1 LNIDVRQAWKDL
13 HRDVITVN
21 GEVISGAVGG
31 PEDMIGTLV
40 RKILEH
46 VQYMR
51 EKYVSSVGPPVSA
64 SSSTED
70 IGKLRK
76 RQATYA
82 DLDEG
87 QALSCAR
94 DVLLSCNRTQ
104 SGGDTYYTIESLLVN
119 KEFAVLTPFACE
131 ADPLEII
138 VDIVESEKRR
148 ALANLEEQDCGSEC
162 SSLPDG
168 RLEAAIIDRFDVLPR
183 SSDHSRNT
191 DDTTESSA
199 HTPSSDE
206 IEEGNHN
213 PHSYNQHPHV
223 TLYSP
228 GGIHY
233 DSTELPSDIA
243 GATALPSSVLF
254 TREHSRR
261 KKTSGVVSAGSSVA
275 SSGGSSD
282 ASYGTEAEATL
293 SNPEDL

>member
-1 LNIDVRQAWKDL
+1 MYQAWKDL

-46 VQYMR
+46 VQCMR
-51 EKYVSSVGPPVSA
+51 EKYVSSVGPPVA
-64 SSSTED
+64 TSSTEY
-70 IGKLRK
+70 IGKMRK

-148 ALANLEEQDCGSEC
+148 ALANIEEHDDGLSEEH
-162 SSLPDG
+162 SLPEG
-168 RLEAAIIDRFDVLPR
+168 RHEPASMDRFDVVPR
-183 SSDHSRNT
+183 SSEHSRNT
-191 DDTTESSA
+191 DDTTESSVY
-199 HTPSSDE
+199 TPSSDE
-206 IEEGNHN
+206 FEHADHIPRG
-213 PHSYNQHPHV
+213 YNQPPHA
-223 TLYSP
+223 TSYFP
-228 GGIHY
+228 GRLHY
-233 DSTELPSDIA
+233 DSTELPSDIP
-243 GATALPSSVLF
+243 GATALPSSVLLS
-254 TREHSRR
+254 REHSRR
-261 KKTSGVVSAGSSVA
+261 GKKGGGVMSASSSVA
-275 SSGGSSD
+275 SGGSSD
-282 ASYGTEAEATL
+282 ASYGTEAEASL
-293 SNPEDL
+293 SNPDDG